1 MSPPGQGLQESP
13 QPRPTDPLNVS
24 QTTGGL
30 CLVPCLYQNLRKSL
44 ALAYNLSFFRSLFFS
59 VQAVALFVPQR
70 QETPLLPYALYLRRL
85 YDILNVNIFR

>member
-1 MSPPGQGLQESP
+1 MFPKQREGFVSFHVYIKISAS
-13 QPRPTDPLNVS
+13 RWPLRI
-24 QTTGGL
+24 T
-30 CLVPCLYQNLRKSL
+30 
-44 ALAYNLSFFRSLFFS
+44 LSFFRSLFFS